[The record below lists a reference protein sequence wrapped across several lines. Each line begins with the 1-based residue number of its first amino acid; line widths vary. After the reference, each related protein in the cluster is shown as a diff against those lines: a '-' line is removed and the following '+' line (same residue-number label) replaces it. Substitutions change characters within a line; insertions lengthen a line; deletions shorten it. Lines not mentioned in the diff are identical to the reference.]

1 MGVGGV
7 MFLSLCLFKFK
18 KNENISFVKRFEF
31 IEKKLFIIIDEEY
44 RIVRGL

>member
-7 MFLSLCLFKFK
+7 MFLSLCLFKLK

>member
-1 MGVGGV
+1 

-18 KNENISFVKRFEF
+18 KNENILFVKRFEF